1 MVSSPIGCSEASVA
15 FNITDE
21 TATPPTYETFYRCN
35 AALNLAGLNCSI
47 PPCDQKVKARFD
59 LDNSDSNITV
69 TRNAKGEAAGDNAI
83 LICKGKGK
91 ANQRCSPLG
100 CMTYCS
106 PFTSSGQTFK
116 TRNQKSLDQLTVTCV
131 WVPSASKSDWRYD
144 DEGQS
149 MDELPECDLY
159 CPGSPPS
166 PAGATVS
173 WDNNNWDESVL
184 SYTCQ
189 DSSK

>member
-1 MVSSPIGCSEASVA
+1 MA
-15 FNITDE
+15 FNITDN

-91 ANQRCSPLG
+91 HNKIFSLSARLIVLYLRVQAKRSRHETKSPWI
-100 CMTYCS
+100 S
-106 PFTSSGQTFK
+106 
-116 TRNQKSLDQLTVTCV
+116 
-131 WVPSASKSDWRYD
+131 
-144 DEGQS
+144 
-149 MDELPECDLY
+149 
-159 CPGSPPS
+159 
-166 PAGATVS
+166 
-173 WDNNNWDESVL
+173 
-184 SYTCQ
+184 
-189 DSSK
+189 